1 MIKNQ
6 IIELWKSIGWN
17 TLTDYYDHLKSD
29 SHIIL
34 DELDP
39 DKINPKCFWSAA
51 DEHFG
56 TDPVCNQSIINDRV
70 LDIPEVNHQN
80 SLLPHYLGMNGQTEM
95 VCDFLNKTFGKINMA
110 EIGCGYNAI
119 HNLYKHIEN
128 KYWNKTSY
136 TGFDIIK
143 RVSDIIEIEGE
154 DGTLSDEQVKKY
166 TEAFNLFYSSNTFQ
180 HLSKKQIE
188 KYLRDIYAMLP
199 FGGYFNV
206 MYVDDCNE
214 TYHYGQTIKMFHKNE
229 LIDLAISIGYVI
241 MGSSTIKM
249 DNSLTPFSLL
259 LKK

>member
-6 IIELWKSIGWN
+6 IIELWKSIDWN
-17 TLTDYYDHLKSD
+17 TLKDYHDHLKSNC
-29 SHIIL
+29 HIVL

-56 TDPVCNQSIINDRV
+56 TDPVCNQSVINDRI
-70 LDIPEVNHQN
+70 LDVPEVNHQN
-80 SLLPHYLGMNGQTEM
+80 YLITLYSGMAGQTLGAASLLKNSFDRIH
-95 VCDFLNKTFGKINMA
+95 IA
-110 EIGCGYNAI
+110 EIGSGYNSI
-119 HNLYKHIEN
+119 NPLYSDIQN
-128 KYWNKTSY
+128 KFDSKTSY

-154 DGTLSDEQVKKY
+154 DGTFSDEQVKKY

-188 KYLRDIYAMLP
+188 KYLRDTYTMLP
-199 FGGYFNV
+199 FGGYFNL
-206 MYVDDCNE
+206 MYVDDCSE

-229 LIDLAISIGYVI
+229 LIDLAISIGYAI
-241 MGSSTIKM
+241 IGSSTIKIP
-249 DNSLTPFSLL
+249 NSLTPFSLL